1 MPDEV
6 RWRLLADPAGRD
18 APHCFTCGVCV
29 GGCPVGYLAPE
40 YNLVQNLWDAYYRDV
55 LSPTVWWCATCYTC
69 QDRCPHDVRMV
80 EIIFLLQRLYVERY
94 GRPDF
99 INPLVS
105 QVERT
110 GYMADITPGLNRKR
124 EQMGLPPLSLT
135 IAAEVG
141 TLLAACCAGEARPSP
156 EAAA

>member
-1 MPDEV
+1 MSGEIQQ
-6 RWRLLADPAGRD
+6 RLLADPAGRK
-18 APHCFTCGVCV
+18 APKCFTCGMCV
-29 GGCPVGYLAPE
+29 AGCPVGYQAPE
-40 YNLVQNLWDAYYRDV
+40 YNLVQNLWDAYYRDI

-94 GRPDF
+94 GQPDF
-99 INPLVS
+99 IDPLVS

-141 TLLAACCAGEARPSP
+141 PLFEACHASEETPSP
-156 EAAA
+156 EAAG

>member
-1 MPDEV
+1 MSGKI
-6 RWRLLADPAGRD
+6 RMRLLADPAGRD
-18 APHCFTCGVCV
+18 APQCFTCGMCV
-29 GGCPVGYLAPE
+29 AGCPVGYHAPD
-40 YNLVQNLWDAYYRDV
+40 YNLVQNLWDAYYRDD
-55 LSPTVWWCATCYTC
+55 LSPTLWWCATCYTC

-110 GYMADITPGLNRKR
+110 GYMGDITPGLNRKR
-124 EQMGLPPLSLT
+124 EQMGLPPLST
-135 IAAEVG
+135 AIAAEVG
-141 TLLAACCAGEARPSP
+141 DLLEACRTSEGAPSP
-156 EAAA
+156 ETAG